1 MSTLE
6 DLVSTLENDLNDE
19 FESKLRAELAT
30 KNSAWLVE
38 ALVQEILK
46 DRHLRGL
53 PQRQL
58 SRQAQHVE
66 PLAARKARLGR
77 IRSLGLD
84 ATKLRATVK
93 KYRSLDRQ
101 ALVAQGYLVDPPH
114 KGKAA
119 IVGDQRSKAG
129 EVLLH
134 EANDLFYAL
143 LYCDAKLG
151 VDLPRGHRDFLTV
164 TIPSAKADTLERF
177 MLAVTE
183 TRATG
188 TWLDP
193 EGVSDDIE
201 ARNTILQVEF
211 GDAPDKS
218 ISDALLAAL
227 RMINNLEVNEEI
239 LYARIEQL
247 ERSTLVS

>member
-1 MSTLE
+1 MSALE
-6 DLVSTLENDLNDE
+6 DLVSALEHDANAD

-30 KNSAWLVE
+30 KSSAWLVD

-46 DRHLRGL
+46 ERHLRDL

-77 IRSLGLD
+77 IRRLGLD
-84 ATKLRATVK
+84 AAKLCTTVK
-93 KYRSLDRQ
+93 KYRSLDRP
-101 ALVAQGYLVDPPH
+101 ALITQGYLVDPPH

-119 IVGDQRSKAG
+119 IAGDQRSKEG
-129 EVLLH
+129 EVLLQQ
-134 EANDLFYAL
+134 ANDLFYAL

-151 VDLPRGHRDFLTV
+151 VDLPRDHRDFLTV
-164 TIPSAKADTLERF
+164 TLPSAKADTLERF

-183 TRATG
+183 TRVTG

-201 ARNTILQVEF
+201 AKNTILQVEF
-211 GDAPDKS
+211 SDAADKS
-218 ISDALLAAL
+218 ISD
-227 RMINNLEVNEEI
+227 
-239 LYARIEQL
+239 Q
-247 ERSTLVS
+247 